1 MIIIMVIR
9 KFKKIQKKIAIKRKR
24 KKNNIKITKTSKTR
38 FFRQMIFSNNH
49 PNKYIKNNKIKTMYS
64 LQIIIKKMHRLKT
77 ITTKI

>member
-1 MIIIMVIR
+1 MVIR
-9 KFKKIQKKIAIKRKR
+9 KFKKIQKKIKMKR
-24 KKNNIKITKTSKTR
+24 KKNNLKMTKMSKTQ
-38 FFRQMIFSNNH
+38 FFKQMIFSKNH